1 MWLEAAGMSSLIS
14 LVYSSLFSLSRR
26 LPTLNIHILYEHV
39 VHDPVYDE
47 ITTVTPSFILFV
59 LKCPYKLLNVW
70 KTHTNWL
77 LLFLFIHHKACAS
90 ENRKWEYFK
99 GIHQEFTSSQV
110 CQNDWQNTCSTFSP
124 LELVPYAFAWFGFGG
139 HSKIS
144 TLRCWKFNS
153 SITSPK
159 TWDMLYFVGNTQI
172 AVLGHLSIGPY
183 SIELFAWLYCHFS
196 YVTLYGE
203 NEKQNISP

>member
-1 MWLEAAGMSSLIS
+1 MSEKHTQIDFCYSFSSITKHV
-14 LVYSSLFSLSRR
+14 LVKIENES
-26 LPTLNIHILYEHV
+26 ILKG
-39 VHDPVYDE
+39 
-47 ITTVTPSFILFV
+47 FI
-59 LKCPYKLLNVW
+59 KR
-70 KTHTNWL
+70 
-77 LLFLFIHHKACAS
+77 A
-90 ENRKWEYFK
+90 R
-99 GIHQEFTSSQV
+99 SQV